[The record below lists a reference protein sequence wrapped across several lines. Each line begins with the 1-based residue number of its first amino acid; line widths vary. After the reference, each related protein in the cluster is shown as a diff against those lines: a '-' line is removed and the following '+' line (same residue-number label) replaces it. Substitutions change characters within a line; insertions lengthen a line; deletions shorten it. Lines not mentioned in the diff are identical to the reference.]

1 MSYHPRIE
9 APDITNF
16 LTTRC
21 RNSELWFINN
31 KPLDDAILGYLAS
44 FTKRY
49 SVKLYAYA
57 TEGSHNHSLCLF
69 PDQNRAHFMR
79 DFNSSTARAVKRL
92 CSGFRGG
99 SLFARRYSN
108 EFCPDSPDIEDRFFY
123 TVLQPV
129 QDGLVEKISQYPGY
143 NCFHDAVYG
152 IKRDFYVVD
161 WTRYN
166 SDKRFNPNINVAD
179 YRKKV
184 TLVYERLPGYEH
196 LSQREYAKLMH
207 EKLEERRVKIVK
219 ERKAAGLGFLGRD
232 VLLGMRAG
240 TPARRP
246 KTSTPTSHR
255 PRVLCVCPVRRLEYK
270 RWYFE
275 LYFAYRE
282 ASRLYRSGVLDTE
295 FPPGMY
301 RPYLPLLA
309 A

>member
-9 APDITNF
+9 TPDLTNF

-31 KPLDDAILGYLAS
+31 RPLDDAILGHLAHC
-44 FTKRY
+44 TERY
-49 SVKLYAYA
+49 KVKLYAYA

-69 PDQNRAHFMR
+69 PDPNRSHFMR
-79 DFNSSTARAVKRL
+79 DFNSCTARAVKRH
-92 CSGFRGG
+92 SPDFRGG

-108 EFCPDSPDIEDRFFY
+108 EFCPDSVDIEDRFFY

-129 QDGLVEKISQYPGY
+129 QDGLVEKISEYPGY

-166 SDKRFNPNINVAD
+166 SDKRYNQEIKLND

-184 TLVYERLPGYEH
+184 ALEYERLPGYED

-207 EKLEERRVKIVK
+207 EKLEERRVEIVRKRK
-219 ERKAAGLGFLGRD
+219 EQGLGFVGRD
-232 VLLGMRAG
+232 ALLRMRPG
-240 TPARRP
+240 TPAKKP
-246 KTSTPTSHR
+246 KTSTLNSHR
-255 PRVLCVCPVRRLEYK
+255 PRILCICPKRRKEYL
-270 RWYFE
+270 RWYFDI
-275 LYFAYRE
+275 YFAYRE
-282 ASRLYRSGVLDTE
+282 ASLLYRSGVIDIE
-295 FPPGMY
+295 FPPGTY
-301 RPYLPLLA
+301 RPYLPVVA
-309 A
+309 I